1 MFGKK
6 EESSLKP
13 INGYS
18 QEIIN
23 IVSNHIN
30 GAIDADTKDI
40 DFDKIIE
47 ISIDN
52 ITLKIPYGRKFPVEM
67 HLHDG
72 VTTEYIK
79 AWKKGVGRFIIKDL
93 NHYFRGDEGAT
104 ENIRKYR
111 LLKIENGLY
120 AFIRFITES
129 DGIKDIDVLDDMVKY
144 NAISFPCVNDMNGE
158 TYCLVMKVFRLA
170 KDVEEGNIDLEHLLR
185 SKTTINEIEEDI
197 SKFSLYTAL
206 EDSDEEDSEKEIEEL
221 EKSSKSKID
230 NEEYSTEE
238 ELF

>member
-52 ITLKIPYGRKFPVEM
+52 ITIKVPYGRKFPVEM

-129 DGIKDIDVLDDMVKY
+129 DGIKDTDVLDDMVKY

-158 TYCLVMKVFRLA
+158 TYCLVMKVFRLT
-170 KDVEEGNIDLEHLLR
+170 KDVEEGNIDIEHLLR

>member
-52 ITLKIPYGRKFPVEM
+52 ITVKVPYGRKFPVEM

-129 DGIKDIDVLDDMVKY
+129 DGIKDTDVLDDMVKY

-158 TYCLVMKVFRLA
+158 TYCLVMKVFRLT

-197 SKFSLYTAL
+197 SKFNLYTSL

-230 NEEYSTEE
+230 NKEYSTEE

>member
-40 DFDKIIE
+40 DFDKIDE

-52 ITLKIPYGRKFPVEM
+52 ITVKVPYGRKFPVEM

-129 DGIKDIDVLDDMVKY
+129 DGIKDTDVLDDMVKY

-158 TYCLVMKVFRLA
+158 TYCLVMKVFRLT

-197 SKFSLYTAL
+197 SKFSLYTTL

-230 NEEYSTEE
+230 NKEYSTEE

>member
-30 GAIDADTKDI
+30 GAIDADIKDI
-40 DFDKIIE
+40 DFDKIVE

-52 ITLKIPYGRKFPVEM
+52 ITVSVPYGRKFPVEM

-129 DGIKDIDVLDDMVKY
+129 DGIKDTDVLDDMVKY

-158 TYCLVMKVFRLA
+158 TYCLVMKVFRLT

-197 SKFSLYTAL
+197 SKFSLYTTL

-230 NEEYSTEE
+230 NKEYSTEE

>member
-40 DFDKIIE
+40 DFDKIDE

-52 ITLKIPYGRKFPVEM
+52 ITVKVLYGRKFPVEM

-129 DGIKDIDVLDDMVKY
+129 DGIKDTDVLDDMVKY

-158 TYCLVMKVFRLA
+158 TYCLVMKVFRLT

-185 SKTTINEIEEDI
+185 SKTTINEIAEDI
-197 SKFSLYTAL
+197 SKFSLYTTL

-230 NEEYSTEE
+230 NKEYSTEE

>member
-30 GAIDADTKDI
+30 GAIDADIKDI
-40 DFDKIIE
+40 DFDKIVE

-52 ITLKIPYGRKFPVEM
+52 ITVNVPYGRKFPVEM

-129 DGIKDIDVLDDMVKY
+129 DGIKDTDVLDDMVKY

-158 TYCLVMKVFRLA
+158 TYCLVMKVFRLT

-197 SKFSLYTAL
+197 SKFSLYTTL

-230 NEEYSTEE
+230 NKEYSTEE

>member
-40 DFDKIIE
+40 DFDKIDE

-52 ITLKIPYGRKFPVEM
+52 ITVKVPYGRKFPVEM

-129 DGIKDIDVLDDMVKY
+129 DGIKDTDVLDDMVKY

-158 TYCLVMKVFRLA
+158 TYCLVLKVFRLT

-185 SKTTINEIEEDI
+185 SKTTINEIAEDI
-197 SKFSLYTAL
+197 SKFSLYTTL

-230 NEEYSTEE
+230 NKEYSTEE